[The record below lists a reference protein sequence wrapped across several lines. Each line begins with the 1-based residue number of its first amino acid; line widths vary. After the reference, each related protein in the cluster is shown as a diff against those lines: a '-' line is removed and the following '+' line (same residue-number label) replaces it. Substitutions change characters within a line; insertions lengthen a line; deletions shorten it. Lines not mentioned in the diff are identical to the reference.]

1 VVSDDAK
8 LAMAEQHVAEA
19 QRIVARQIQRIAKL
33 KIHGV
38 DTTNAEETLALF
50 EEALEVFGVTAT
62 AF

>member
-1 VVSDDAK
+1 
-8 LAMAEQHVAEA
+8 MAEQHVAEA